1 MGFSKG
7 CRKNDGFSLTL
18 MPVLT
23 QTKLRLFLILGVLA
37 VFVFAYAFAP
47 KKRWVS
53 QMGAPRHFGEIG
65 FFTDVETPLPRPQA
79 LSSGEITKK
88 EEPGKLLYTWQDT
101 RERWSRSL
109 EGRVPPR
116 FTDDEDQVVTLP
128 GGGRIRIAWASMGY
142 DPSLDDE
149 FPSKATFT
157 PTMATVRG
165 DTWEQLTEESFRAL
179 QMQERGK
186 AYWTTSR
193 ISSWGPGESSLDLTF
208 IHDGISNL
216 TPVGRLEVMNLDT
229 MTQVESMAG
238 GILNVM
244 PPNTLY
250 EAIPVGVHYPARL
263 AVGFDIGYGPIEE
276 MRLSLTP
283 GNRASGSALEAE
295 FIAVQR
301 VAWKS
306 SQNSTPIKRTK
317 NREERAVVFTLDEG
331 GERTPRTD
339 VLFSISPPELGRF
352 CDFVL
357 VDRHGKEEK
366 VTHRQSYRLTY
377 LTTKTP
383 PEELSELVLRYRP
396 NHARIVFELPPLR
409 GLPPVNQDVENVFD
423 VVIPHLKVNHSH
435 ELKWTISQQAGVR
448 FILPDAE
455 FPEDYFP
462 HHFENQSLGE
472 LLDEYLSYHPDGSRV
487 RLNSK
492 SHLLVVP
499 KPFSF
504 EETWETVRK
513 RLGI

>member
-1 MGFSKG
+1 MP
-7 CRKNDGFSLTL
+7 TL
-18 MPVLT
+18 AP
-23 QTKLRLFLILGVLA
+23 TKRRLLLLLGSLA
-37 VFVFAYAFAP
+37 VFAFAYTFAP

-53 QMGAPRHFGEIG
+53 QMGAPRHFAEIG
-65 FFTDVETPLPRPQA
+65 FFTDAETPLPPPQA
-79 LSSGEITKK
+79 LRSSEITKK

-101 RERWSRSL
+101 RERWSRYIQ
-109 EGRVPPR
+109 GRIPPR
-116 FTDDEDQVVTLP
+116 FTDDEAQVVTLP
-128 GGGRIRIAWASMGY
+128 GGGQIRIAWASMGY
-142 DPSLDDE
+142 HPSLGDE
-149 FPSKATFT
+149 FPSKETFT

-165 DTWEQLTEESFRAL
+165 DTWEPLDEESFRAL
-179 QMQERGK
+179 QLQERGQ

-193 ISSWGPGESSLDLTF
+193 ISRWEPGEFSLDLTF

-250 EAIPVGVHYPARL
+250 EAIPVEVFYPARL

-276 MRLSLTP
+276 MRLPLSPGKRGSL
-283 GNRASGSALEAE
+283 SALEAE
-295 FIAVQR
+295 FISVQR
-301 VAWKS
+301 IAWKS
-306 SQNSTPIKRTK
+306 AQNSATIKRTK
-317 NREERAVVFTLDEG
+317 NREERAVIFTLDEQVK
-331 GERTPRTD
+331 RTPRTD

-366 VTHRQSYRLTY
+366 VTQRQSYRLSY
-377 LTTKTP
+377 LTTKTL
-383 PEELSELVLRYRP
+383 PEDLSELVLRYRP
-396 NHARIVFELPPLR
+396 NHARVVFELPPLR
-409 GLPPVNQDVENVFD
+409 GVPPVNQDIENVFD
-423 VVIPHLKVNHSH
+423 VVIPHLEVHHSH

-448 FILPDAE
+448 FAFRDAE
-455 FPEDYFP
+455 FPTDYFP
-462 HHFENQSLGE
+462 HRFENQSLGE
-472 LLDEYLSYHPDGSRV
+472 LLDEYLAHHPQGSRV

-492 SHLLVVP
+492 THLLEIP

-504 EETWETVRK
+504 EKTWKAVRK